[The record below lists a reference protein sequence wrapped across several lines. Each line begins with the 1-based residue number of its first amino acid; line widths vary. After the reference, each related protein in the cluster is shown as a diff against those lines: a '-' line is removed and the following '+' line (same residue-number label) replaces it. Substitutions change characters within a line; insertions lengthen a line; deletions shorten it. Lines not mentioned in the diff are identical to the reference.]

1 LTLKHQKQGE
11 KRMLNKLQQ
20 QKNRLN
26 EALLLALLA
35 LPGASHAASI
45 EGILTRG
52 VAYLQGG
59 LAKALGIIAIVGSG
73 YMCVVKQRL
82 PKEQFAMILVGLG
95 IIFGGGSLYTTLVG

>member
-1 LTLKHQKQGE
+1 
-11 KRMLNKLQQ
+11 MLNRLKQ

-26 EALLLALLA
+26 EALLLGLLT

-45 EGILTRG
+45 ESILTKSA
-52 VAYLQGG
+52 AYLQGS
-59 LAKALGIIAIVGSG
+59 LAKSLGIIAIVASG
-73 YMCVVKQRL
+73 YMCVVKQQL